1 MIGINRVI
9 LIGNLTATPELR
21 QTSSGAAVV
30 EVSLAVNSKKRDGG
44 DDVYFANLVFWER
57 NAENVAAY
65 AKKGAPLYVE
75 GRLKLEV
82 WTGRDGAKRERTRVL
97 VDVFRLLGGRR
108 DDDEAS
114 YQQPQRQ
121 QQRAQAP
128 TYWETND
135 DGGDIP
141 F

>member
-9 LIGNLTATPELR
+9 LIGNLTAAPELR
-21 QTSSGAAVV
+21 QTPSGAAVV
-30 EVSLAVNSKKRDGG
+30 EVALAVNSKKRDGG

-65 AKKGAPLYVE
+65 AQKGAPLYVE
-75 GRLKLEV
+75 GRLKLET
-82 WTGRDGAKRERTRVL
+82 WTGRDGVKREKTRVL
-97 VDVFRLLGGRR
+97 VDVFRIFNARR
-108 DDDEAS
+108 DDAS
-114 YQQPQRQ
+114 PQPRQ
-121 QQRAQAP
+121 PAQSSV
-128 TYWETND
+128 YWENND

>member
-9 LIGNLTATPELR
+9 LIGNLTAEPELR
-21 QTSSGAAVV
+21 QTANGAAVV
-30 EVSLAVNSKKRDGG
+30 EVGLAVNSKKRDGG

-75 GRLKLEV
+75 GRLKMEM
-82 WTGRDGAKRERTRVL
+82 WTGRDGVKREKTRVL
-97 VDVFRLLGGRR
+97 VDVFRLFGGRR
-108 DDDEAS
+108 DDETS
-114 YQQPQRQ
+114 HRQPPQRQ
-121 QQRAQAP
+121 AAQTP

-135 DGGDIP
+135 GGDVP

>member
-9 LIGNLTATPELR
+9 LVGNLTAAPELR
-21 QTSSGAAVV
+21 QTANGAAVV
-30 EVSLAVNSKKRDGG
+30 EVGLAVNSKKRDGG

-65 AKKGAPLYVE
+65 AQKGAPLYVE
-75 GRLKLEV
+75 GRLKLEQ
-82 WTGRDGAKRERTRVL
+82 WTGRDGVKREKTRVL
-97 VDVFRLLGGRR
+97 VDVFRIFNARR
-108 DDDEAS
+108 DEAS
-114 YQQPQRQ
+114 PQQRQ
-121 QQRAQAP
+121 PAQSS
-128 TYWETND
+128 TYWGNND